1 MKARRIE
8 QPRPP
13 TLTQRLIEPLQTK
26 GRYRRDVFWVFFIV
40 FGIPSTLLQNVI
52 TQRMADWMMLPMGE
66 PFPWMDLA
74 SPVALLLGLSWV
86 HFTATVK
93 RLHDRDKSGVWSLVA
108 AIPVVG
114 LAYLVIEC
122 GFLPSVDSGNRYGR
136 EAKDLRNLLL

>member
-13 TLTQRLIEPLQTK
+13 SLAQRLIEPLQTK
-26 GRYRRDVFWVFFIV
+26 GRYRRDAFWAFFIA

-66 PFPWMDLA
+66 PFPWIDLVG
-74 SPVALLLGLSWV
+74 PVVLLLGLSWF
-86 HFTATVK
+86 HLTATVK
-93 RLHDRDKSGVWSLVA
+93 RLHDRNKSGMWSLIA
-108 AIPVVG
+108 AIPAIG

-122 GFLPSVDSGNRYGR
+122 GLLPSVDAGNRYGR
-136 EAKDLRNLLL
+136 EAKDLRSLLL